1 MCEGSER
8 DQRNSCHDSVEMN
21 RANDVMRLV
30 SLSTVVTIVND
41 IQGELITRGGGSSTT
56 RVFHVKVSS

>member
-1 MCEGSER
+1 MCEVSER

-41 IQGELITRGGGSSTT
+41 IQGELITRGGIINDPGISC
-56 RVFHVKVSS
+56 